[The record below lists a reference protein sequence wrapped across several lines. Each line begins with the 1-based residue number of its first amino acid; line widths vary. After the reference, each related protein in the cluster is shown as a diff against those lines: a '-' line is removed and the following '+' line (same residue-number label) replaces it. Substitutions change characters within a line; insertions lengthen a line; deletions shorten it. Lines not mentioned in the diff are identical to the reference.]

1 MLETLVDLSYIYICL
16 AHENTVGPVF
26 FDSLQTISLYIDPK
40 FKRVFIKTNC
50 KVFI

>member
-1 MLETLVDLSYIYICL
+1 MLETLVDLSYYICL

-40 FKRVFIKTNC
+40 FKRVFINITC
-50 KVFI
+50 